1 MKSRT
6 FCLHKERK
14 RNTQKVNLVHHVNP
28 SFCHD
33 NDHPSSSERQMETEY
48 IVINFHTLVCIRKHN
63 TSSSN
68 SKYSKFF
75 ISDFVFNVSL

>member
-1 MKSRT
+1 
-6 FCLHKERK
+6 
-14 RNTQKVNLVHHVNP
+14 
-28 SFCHD
+28 
-33 NDHPSSSERQMETEY
+33 METEY
-48 IVINFHTLVCIRKHN
+48 IVINFHTLVCIWKHN